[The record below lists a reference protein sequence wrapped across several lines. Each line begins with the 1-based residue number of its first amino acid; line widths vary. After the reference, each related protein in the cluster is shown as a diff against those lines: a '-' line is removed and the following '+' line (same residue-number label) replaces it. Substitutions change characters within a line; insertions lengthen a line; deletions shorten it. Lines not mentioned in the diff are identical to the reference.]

1 MRRGNRR
8 FWGIL
13 SFAAAVLTMPAAHA
27 EDSVAYT
34 IRNGDT
40 LLGLTAQYLT
50 GAGAFETL
58 VRVNAVPV
66 PDKITPG
73 SVIRVPVS
81 LMRSVPLDAKLAS
94 FKGDVRIEGRGKAT
108 PPKIGMAIREG
119 DVLQT
124 EGDGFATILLSNGS
138 RMTLPTRTRVRVLH
152 MREFLLTKTTDFDFM
167 VDKGRTEL
175 SVTPAGNPGNL
186 FRLRTPIAVS
196 AVRGTQFRIG
206 YDNQDAP
213 SLTEVVEG
221 KVAVDAGAEPAVVP
235 AGYGAA
241 ASAGG
246 KVGTEELL
254 PAPVIRDAGKL
265 WRARMLDF
273 EVVPVA
279 TARGYH
285 LQLARDAAFE
295 EMVAE
300 ARSATPRV
308 QVAGIDDGPYFVRA
322 MAIAPS
328 GLEGLTQSYPITR
341 TLAPL
346 IGSVTALDGRR
357 HRFTWE
363 TDGRGTPVFRFQLFS
378 DVNREI
384 PVIDEAGLDSYATLI
399 EGLSPGGYSWRVGMK
414 RITNGVMDEYWTD
427 PEVLTVPGKGQ

>member
-1 MRRGNRR
+1 MRGVDGQLA
-8 FWGIL
+8 GIL
-13 SFAAAVLTMPAAHA
+13 ALALTTTAARA

-34 IRNGDT
+34 IRRGDT

-66 PDKITPG
+66 PDKIAPG

-81 LMRSVPLDAKLAS
+81 LMRSVPLDGKIAS
-94 FKGDVRIEGRGKAT
+94 FKGDVRIDGRGQPVAAKV
-108 PPKIGMAIREG
+108 GMAIREG

-124 EGDGFATILLSNGS
+124 AGDGFVTIVLSNGS
-138 RMTLPTRTRVRVLH
+138 RMTLPTMTRVRVLH
-152 MREFLLTKTTDFDFM
+152 MREFVLTKTTDFDFM

-175 SVTPAGNPGNL
+175 SVTPARNPGNL

-206 YDNQDAP
+206 YDSNDAP

-221 KVAVDAGAEPAVVP
+221 KVAVDSGAEPALVP

-265 WRARMLDF
+265 WRARMLNFDI
-273 EVVPVA
+273 EPVA

-285 LQLARDAAFE
+285 LQIARDPAFE
-295 EMVAE
+295 DMVAE
-300 ARSATPRV
+300 ARSTTARL
-308 QVAGIDDGPYFVRA
+308 QVPGIDDGRYFVRA
-322 MAIAPS
+322 SAVAPS

-341 TLAPL
+341 AIAPL
-346 IGSVTALDGRR
+346 TGAVEALDRRR

-378 DVNREI
+378 DSNRDT

-399 EGLSPGGYSWRVGMK
+399 DGLSPGRYTWRVGMK
-414 RITNGVMDEYWTD
+414 RVTSGSMDDYWTD
-427 PEVLTVPGKGQ
+427 PEPLLVPGRVQ